1 VRKEYVLDANAVLIY
16 LEDRSGADRMRL
28 LFQQVQHERAWLAM
42 SVVNWGEV
50 FQVLAKKL
58 GEDRTRRVLQPLRKG
73 IDLLPADDTQADLA
87 ALFKYKHRI
96 GYADGFAAALATTNR
111 ATLVTSDPDFDI
123 LEPRIRILRLPHHSS

>member
-28 LFQQVQHERAWLAM
+28 VADDPRLHDVILEQVMRQLPRRIRDHEIGHAI
-42 SVVNWGEV
+42 E
-50 FQVLAKKL
+50 
-58 GEDRTRRVLQPLRKG
+58 ELQPLRKG
-73 IDLLPADDTQADLA
+73 IDLLPADLA
-87 ALFKYKHRI
+87 ALFKYKYRI

>member
-1 VRKEYVLDANAVLIY
+1 MRKEYVLDANAVLIY

-28 LFQQVQHERAWLAM
+28 LFHQVQHERAWLAM

-73 IDLLPADDTQADLA
+73 IDLLPADLA
-87 ALFKYKHRI
+87 ALFKYKYRI